1 MPAGGPG
8 PAGTLDEVNFW
19 QPSPGSGF
27 RAPSPASFTSLKWA
41 IGAGEFLRRVDVEV
55 DDADPAVQLRREVE
69 AELVHDRQK

>member
-1 MPAGGPG
+1 
-8 PAGTLDEVNFW
+8 
-19 QPSPGSGF
+19 
-27 RAPSPASFTSLKWA
+27 LKWA